1 MLAQMTSLLAVF
13 AHPDDEVFRCGGT
26 LALLAQRGVQVQV
39 LTATNGQA
47 GSLGDPPLCS
57 RQELG
62 AMRDAELRCACD
74 ALGILP
80 PILLD
85 YQDGALAEIGA
96 DQAVDRIMA
105 ILSEIQPQVL
115 LTWPPQGLS
124 RHPDHLAVG
133 RWATRAFQRAVAE
146 GVGRLAGLYYVA
158 VPRSVAEL
166 LGPGQFQAT
175 ADEEI
180 DVTVDVATVWQ
191 TKIAAIRCHRTQLA
205 ESPILRAPLERQ
217 QLFLGTEHFQ
227 RAAAPSRQD
236 LLSAELGYASET
248 PSSRQVKAGSAKDKK
263 GDHSV
268 QP

>member
-1 MLAQMTSLLAVF
+1 MLTKMGSLLAVL

-26 LALLAQRGVQVQV
+26 LALLAQRGVRVQV
-39 LTATNGQA
+39 LTATRGQA

-85 YQDGALAEIGA
+85 YEDGALAEI
-96 DQAVDRIMA
+96 DDEKAVDRIMA

-115 LTWPPQGLS
+115 LTWPPHGLS

-133 RWATRAFQRAVAE
+133 RWATRAYQRAAAE
-146 GVGRLAGLYYVA
+146 GVGDLAGLYYVA
-158 VPRSVAEL
+158 VPRSVADL
-166 LGPGQFQAT
+166 LGPGQLQAT
-175 ADEEI
+175 ADEDI

-191 TKIAAIRCHRTQLA
+191 NKIAAIQCHRTQLA
-205 ESPILRAPLERQ
+205 ESPILSAPLERQ

-227 RAAAPSRQD
+227 RAAARSCQD
-236 LLSAELGYASET
+236 LLSAELEYATET

-263 GDHSV
+263 GDRRV
-268 QP
+268 QL